1 MSFFVQNWY
10 LFVIAAVSGGM
21 LLWPAISG
29 GSGITV
35 AEAVQLIN
43 REKGIVIDV
52 SDAQEYA
59 QGHVAGARN
68 LPLASLQEAQAKE
81 GGKDAGKKGGKGL
94 PTNKALPLILVDAT
108 GARAGK
114 AAALLKTQGYEKAV
128 ALAGGLKAWRE
139 ADMPVEKAADQG
151 SV

>member
-21 LLWPAISG
+21 LLWPVITG
-29 GSGITV
+29 GGGITV

-52 SDAQEYA
+52 SDVQEYA

-68 LPLASLQEAQAKE
+68 LPLASLQEAQGKE
-81 GGKDAGKKGGKGL
+81 GGGKDANKKGGKGL
-94 PTNKALPLILVDAT
+94 PTNKSLPLILVDAT
-108 GARAGK
+108 GSRAGK
-114 AAALLKTQGYEKAV
+114 AATLLKTQGYEKAV

-139 ADMPVEKAADQG
+139 ADMPVEKSEQPAA
-151 SV
+151 

>member
-10 LFVIAAVSGGM
+10 LFVIAAVSGGL
-21 LLWPAISG
+21 LLWPVLTGAG
-29 GSGITV
+29 GITV

-43 REKGIVIDV
+43 REKGVVIDV

-59 QGHVAGARN
+59 QSHVAGARN
-68 LPLASLQEAQAKE
+68 LPLATLQEAQGKE
-81 GGKDAGKKGGKGL
+81 AGGKDANKKGGKGL

-108 GARAGK
+108 GARAAK
-114 AAALLKTQGYEKAV
+114 AAALLKAQGYEKAV

-139 ADMPVEKAADQG
+139 ADMPVEKSEQAAA
-151 SV
+151 